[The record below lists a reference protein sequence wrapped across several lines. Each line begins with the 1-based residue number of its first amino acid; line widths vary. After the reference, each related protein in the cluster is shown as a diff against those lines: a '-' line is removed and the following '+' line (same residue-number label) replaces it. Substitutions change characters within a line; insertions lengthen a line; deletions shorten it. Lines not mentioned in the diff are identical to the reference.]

1 MQLGDQLGAIVNTIV
16 NDIQSKVQADLAATI
31 EAQVKSAVSNFDFD
45 TKLSELADPKIAAKI
60 NDYAIDTAYINAQ
73 IGQIGQTAIT
83 NLKETIATQV
93 AMAAEQYVKDIDVT
107 PLVEQAV
114 ENYVRA
120 ATFPERSISHRVLN
134 LDQFELSG
142 DYIKGGIIR
151 QFGSTGIEDKATQ
164 CQLTIMDNAVVI
176 EQPLLAPALQ
186 VKGNQRIEGNL
197 RVDGVFVSASNAVV
211 QLENDIV
218 NKTLNLVEREG
229 LVTPKLVWKDK
240 TLLDENNLAPTII
253 NSNLRRVGRLE
264 ELQTAGDTLLDGTLF
279 VTKKRVGVNT
289 LEPTYALSVWDEEVE
304 VAIHKLTTNRAFI
317 GTERPFNVTLGANGK
332 ENISLEVDGSVT
344 INDLRLGALPISTA
358 SGLPNWE
365 GRAGEIVFND
375 SPKIGQPIGWVCL
388 QGHRWANFGLI
399 SE

>member
-31 EAQVKSAVSNFDFD
+31 DAQVKAAVENFDFD
-45 TKLSELADPKIAAKI
+45 SKLTELADPKIAAKI
-60 NDYAIDTAYINAQ
+60 QNYPIDTAHINAQ
-73 IGQIGQTAIT
+73 LGQIGQTAIT
-83 NLKETIATQV
+83 NLKDTIASQV
-93 AMAAEQYVKDIDVT
+93 AAAANKYVEDFDVV
-107 PLVEQAV
+107 PLVNQAV
-114 ENYVRA
+114 ESYLNQIS
-120 ATFPERSISHRVLN
+120 FPDKSISHRAIN

-151 QFGSTGIEDKATQ
+151 QFSSTGIDDRATQ
-164 CQLTIMDNAVVI
+164 CQLTIVDNAVVF
-176 EQPLLAPALQ
+176 EQPLLAPAVQ
-186 VKGNQRIEGNL
+186 VKGSQRIEGNL
-197 RVDGVFVSASNAVV
+197 RVDGVFVSTSNAVV

-218 NKTLNLVEREG
+218 NKTLDLVEKEG
-229 LVTPKLVWKDK
+229 LVTSKLVWGGKN
-240 TLLDENNLAPTII
+240 LIDENNLAPTII
-253 NSNLRRVGRLE
+253 NSNLRKVGRLQ
-264 ELQTAGDTLLDGTLF
+264 ELETAGDTLLDGTVF
-279 VTKKRVGVNT
+279 VSKKRVGINT

-317 GTERPFNVTLGANGK
+317 GSERPFNITLGAAGK
-332 ENISLEVDGSVT
+332 ENISLDVDGSVT

-358 SGLPNWE
+358 SNLPNWE
-365 GRAGEIVFND
+365 GRSGEIVFND